1 VVDRGRGPGPQ
12 KGVCARAHLARTLA
26 ACALP
31 LVSFAAPVV
40 LTSLFSPQLT
50 VLKLLAAAKA
60 KISAMDADSSKA
72 DITKA
77 DETRTSCA
85 PQRLATPVGSPS
97 RTQQELI
104 AETPQPSLDADQ
116 SAEAPGK
123 REESPIKSLNVSPQ
137 RAARSEQAPV
147 TAAAG
152 AAAASADKE
161 GAMDV
166 VKDGLPKDAMD
177 KGAGASSGNKRLRE
191 DEAGG
196 EGGCVASQDQDC
208 VLDAQVESHRRGAE
222 KSYEVYHELL
232 AKRARL
238 AREVQC

>member
-1 VVDRGRGPGPQ
+1 VR
-12 KGVCARAHLARTLA
+12 ARTHLARTLA

-31 LVSFAAPVV
+31 LVSCAAPVV
-40 LTSLFSPQLT
+40 LTGLFAPQLT

-77 DETRTSCA
+77 DETRPSCA

-116 SAEAPGK
+116 SAGAPGK
-123 REESPIKSLNVSPQ
+123 REESPMKSTNVSPQ
-137 RAARSEQAPV
+137 RDARSEQPPV
-147 TAAAG
+147 TAAD
-152 AAAASADKE
+152 AAAAAANNE
-161 GAMDV
+161 GAKDL
-166 VKDGLPKDAMD
+166 VKEGLPKDAMGT
-177 KGAGASSGNKRLRE
+177 GASASSGNKRLRE

-196 EGGCVASQDQDC
+196 EGRCVAPQDQDC
-208 VLDAQVESHRRGAE
+208 MLDAQVESHRRGAE

-232 AKRARL
+232 AKRSRL
-238 AREVQC
+238 AREVLR

>member
-1 VVDRGRGPGPQ
+1 
-12 KGVCARAHLARTLA
+12 
-26 ACALP
+26 
-31 LVSFAAPVV
+31 VV

-116 SAEAPGK
+116 SAGAPGK
-123 REESPIKSLNVSPQ
+123 REESTNVSPQ
-137 RAARSEQAPV
+137 RDARSEQPPV
-147 TAAAG
+147 TAAD
-152 AAAASADKE
+152 AAAAAANNE
-161 GAMDV
+161 GAKDL
-166 VKDGLPKDAMD
+166 VKEGLPKDAMGT
-177 KGAGASSGNKRLRE
+177 GASASSGNKRLRE

-196 EGGCVASQDQDC
+196 EGRCVAPQDQDC
-208 VLDAQVESHRRGAE
+208 MLDAQVESHRRGAE

-232 AKRARL
+232 AKRSRL
-238 AREVQC
+238 AREVLR